1 MYKATLRDIEQ
12 KCLGADEAHTALLRE
27 VSDEHPA
34 GLEGQQPGPHCPAS
48 TFSGPPPM
56 STAAAAAISHSG
68 GGGPKGLKGL
78 VYIYVKSICVLGTP
92 PLSHQLPSQP
102 GQSDQQTGDFAHFT
116 QQRSYGRQFAYSSCS
131 EPNMGRLG
139 VYHDHLA
146 AQSILVND

>member
-1 MYKATLRDIEQ
+1 MM
-12 KCLGADEAHTALLRE
+12 
-27 VSDEHPA
+27 
-34 GLEGQQPGPHCPAS
+34 PHNP
-48 TFSGPPPM
+48 TDPPPPAVYKN
-56 STAAAAAISHSG
+56 STGSPTRDPEQRQIRGIKGIS
-68 GGGPKGLKGL
+68 P
-78 VYIYVKSICVLGTP
+78 YICEIDLCARNP